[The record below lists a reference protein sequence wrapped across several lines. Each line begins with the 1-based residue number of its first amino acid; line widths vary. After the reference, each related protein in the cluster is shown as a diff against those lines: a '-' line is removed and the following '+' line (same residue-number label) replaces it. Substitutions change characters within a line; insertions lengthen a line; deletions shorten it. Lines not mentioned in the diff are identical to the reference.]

1 MKIIKII
8 SFICMLCLVACTMAP
23 RYERPA
29 APVDAQWPAGAAY
42 EETTHDEAPGAA
54 EIPWRDFI
62 GDGRLREVID
72 RALQNNRDLRIA
84 ALNVEL
90 TKAMYGISTATLL
103 PVLNVTGAWFRER
116 VPADLSPSG
125 SAYTAEKFS
134 VNLGMSSW
142 EIDFFGR
149 IRSLRDRALQEYLAG
164 IEARRGFQIMLVSS
178 VAQAWLALAA
188 DKEALKLV
196 RATLEA
202 QKESYRLMRKRYDVG
217 MASEIDL
224 RRIQSQMETSRAEV
238 ALYTRQVALD
248 LNALNLLVG
257 SPVKE
262 ELLPVDLGSVTPPCD
277 FSPGVSSEV
286 LLTRP
291 DVLAAERRL
300 QAAYANIGAARA
312 AFFPRI
318 TLTTSV
324 GTASA
329 ELSGLFKSGSGVWAF
344 APQIVLPVFDARTWY
359 AYRVTKV
366 EREISIAQ
374 YEKAIQSAFR
384 EVADNLA
391 IKGTIDAQITAQEAL
406 VEAVDQ
412 TYRLARLRYDKGIDS
427 YLSVLDAQRS
437 FYGARQAL
445 IMLRLA
451 RAVNIISLYKAL
463 GGGSDEAS
471 PE

>member
-1 MKIIKII
+1 
-8 SFICMLCLVACTMAP
+8 MAP

-125 SAYTAEKFS
+125 SAYTAEKFI

-286 LLTRP
+286 LLERP

-300 QAAYANIGAARA
+300 KAAYANIGAARA

-318 TLTTSV
+318 TLTTSI

-344 APQIVLPVFDARTWY
+344 APQVVLPVFDARTWY

>member
-8 SFICMLCLVACTMAP
+8 SFICMLCLIACTMAP

-29 APVDAQWPAGAAY
+29 APVEAQWPAGAAY

>member
-8 SFICMLCLVACTMAP
+8 SFICMLCLIACTMAP

-29 APVDAQWPAGAAY
+29 APVEAQWPAGAAY

-62 GDGRLREVID
+62 GDGRMREVIE

-103 PVLNVTGAWFRER
+103 PVLNVTGAWFMER

-164 IEARRGFQIMLVSS
+164 IEARRGLQRRRVSS

-391 IKGTIDAQITAQEAL
+391 IK
-406 VEAVDQ
+406 
-412 TYRLARLRYDKGIDS
+412 
-427 YLSVLDAQRS
+427 
-437 FYGARQAL
+437 
-445 IMLRLA
+445 
-451 RAVNIISLYKAL
+451 
-463 GGGSDEAS
+463 
-471 PE
+471 

>member
-1 MKIIKII
+1 
-8 SFICMLCLVACTMAP
+8 MLCLVACTMAP

-125 SAYTAEKFS
+125 SAYTAEKFI

-286 LLTRP
+286 LLERP

-300 QAAYANIGAARA
+300 KAAYANIGAARA

-318 TLTTSV
+318 TLTTSI

-344 APQIVLPVFDARTWY
+344 APQVVLPVFDARTWY

>member
-1 MKIIKII
+1 MKKMIFLP
-8 SFICMLCLVACTMAP
+8 FICMFFLAACTMAP

-29 APVDAQWPAGAAY
+29 APVDPRWPAGSAY
-42 EETTHDEAPGAA
+42 GEVTKTETPRAA

-62 GDGRLREVID
+62 GDERLREIID
-72 RALQNNRDLRIA
+72 EALQHNRDLRIA

-103 PVLNVTGAWFRER
+103 PVLNVTGSWFRER
-116 VPADLSPSG
+116 VPPDLSPTG

-164 IEARRGFQIMLVSS
+164 IEARRSFQTMLVSG
-178 VAQAWLALAA
+178 VAQAYLALAA

-202 QKESYRLMRKRYDVG
+202 QQESYRLIRRRYDVG
-217 MASEIDL
+217 MATEIDL
-224 RRIQSQMETSRAEV
+224 RRVQSQMETSRAEV
-238 ALYTRQVALD
+238 ARYTRQVALD
-248 LNALNLLVG
+248 ENALNLLVG
-257 SPVKE
+257 SAVKK
-262 ELLPVDLGSVTPPCD
+262 ELLPDDLDSVVAPCD
-277 FSPGVSSEV
+277 FSPGISSEV
-286 LLTRP
+286 LLERP
-291 DVLAAERRL
+291 DVLAAEHRL

-318 TLTTSV
+318 TLTTSI

-366 EREISIAQ
+366 EREISVAQ

-391 IKGTIDAQITAQEAL
+391 LKGTIDAQIAAQEAL
-406 VEAVDQ
+406 TEAMGQ
-412 TYRLARLRYDKGIDS
+412 TYRLARLRYDKGMDS

-463 GGGSDEAS
+463 GGALDDAPRE
-471 PE
+471 

>member
-8 SFICMLCLVACTMAP
+8 SFICMLCLIACTMAP

-29 APVDAQWPAGAAY
+29 APVEAQWPAGAAY

-62 GDGRLREVID
+62 GDGRLREVIE

-125 SAYTAEKFS
+125 SAYTAEKFI

-463 GGGSDEAS
+463 GGGPDEAS

>member
-125 SAYTAEKFS
+125 SAYTAEKFI

-164 IEARRGFQIMLVSS
+164 IEARRG
-178 VAQAWLALAA
+178 
-188 DKEALKLV
+188 
-196 RATLEA
+196 
-202 QKESYRLMRKRYDVG
+202 
-217 MASEIDL
+217 
-224 RRIQSQMETSRAEV
+224 
-238 ALYTRQVALD
+238 
-248 LNALNLLVG
+248 
-257 SPVKE
+257 
-262 ELLPVDLGSVTPPCD
+262 
-277 FSPGVSSEV
+277 
-286 LLTRP
+286 
-291 DVLAAERRL
+291 
-300 QAAYANIGAARA
+300 
-312 AFFPRI
+312 
-318 TLTTSV
+318 
-324 GTASA
+324 
-329 ELSGLFKSGSGVWAF
+329 
-344 APQIVLPVFDARTWY
+344 
-359 AYRVTKV
+359 
-366 EREISIAQ
+366 
-374 YEKAIQSAFR
+374 
-384 EVADNLA
+384 
-391 IKGTIDAQITAQEAL
+391 
-406 VEAVDQ
+406 
-412 TYRLARLRYDKGIDS
+412 
-427 YLSVLDAQRS
+427 
-437 FYGARQAL
+437 
-445 IMLRLA
+445 
-451 RAVNIISLYKAL
+451 
-463 GGGSDEAS
+463 
-471 PE
+471 

>member
-29 APVDAQWPAGAAY
+29 APVEAQWPAGAAY

-125 SAYTAEKFS
+125 SAYTAEKFI

-286 LLTRP
+286 LLERP

-300 QAAYANIGAARA
+300 KAAYANIGAARA

-318 TLTTSV
+318 TLTTSI

-344 APQIVLPVFDARTWY
+344 APQVVLPVFDARTWY

>member
-8 SFICMLCLVACTMAP
+8 SFICMLCLIACTMAP

-29 APVDAQWPAGAAY
+29 APVEAQWPAGAAY

-62 GDGRLREVID
+62 GDGRLREVIE

>member
-1 MKIIKII
+1 
-8 SFICMLCLVACTMAP
+8 MLCLVACTMAP

-72 RALQNNRDLRIA
+72 RALQNNRDLRIT

-125 SAYTAEKFS
+125 SAYTAEKFI

-286 LLTRP
+286 LLERP

-300 QAAYANIGAARA
+300 KAAYANIGAARA

-318 TLTTSV
+318 TLTTSI

-344 APQIVLPVFDARTWY
+344 APQVVLPVFDARTWY

>member
-286 LLTRP
+286 LLERP

-300 QAAYANIGAARA
+300 KAAYANIGAARA

-318 TLTTSV
+318 TLTTSI

-344 APQIVLPVFDARTWY
+344 APQVVLPVFDARTWY